1 MGNQHNDSM
10 GDQGSWH
17 HLEVTGTEMIRIPSG
32 VTNILLVGASTPVV
46 TRFLTRERSGR
57 KLRFA
62 ARSDSASV
70 SFTEGENIATIG
82 ASAAIGALDTI
93 EFMCTPDANG
103 ALTFVQSGSL
113 NIT

>member
-17 HLEVTGTEMIRIPSG
+17 HLEVVGTEMIRIPSG
-32 VTNILLVGASTPVV
+32 VTNVLLVGSSTPVV

-57 KLRFA
+57 KIRFA
-62 ARSDSASV
+62 ARSDSDAV
-70 SFTEGENIATIG
+70 AFTEGENIATIG
-82 ASAAIGALDTI
+82 SSASVGALDTI
-93 EFMCTPDANG
+93 EFMCTPAADG
-103 ALTFVQSGSL
+103 TLSFVQSGLS